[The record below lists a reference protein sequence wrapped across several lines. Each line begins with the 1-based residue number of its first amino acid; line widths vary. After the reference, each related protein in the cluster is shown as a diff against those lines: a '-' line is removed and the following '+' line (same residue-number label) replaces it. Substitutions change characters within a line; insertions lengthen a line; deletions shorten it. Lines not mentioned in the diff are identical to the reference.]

1 MKKRALFT
9 TTVPVEVILAAGYT
23 PVDFNNLFVSG
34 AECQRL
40 VEKAEC
46 CGFPGSS
53 CAWIKGLYSVVSELD
68 FDKENDVFIAVTQG
82 DCSNAKVL
90 EEIVSLDTG
99 IKTFIFN
106 YPVDRSTEAMRSEIG
121 RFAAFLGTSVE
132 RSEIKGAEL
141 SGLRKKLRRLDE
153 LSYLNPGLVTGFEN
167 HVWLVSSSDFN
178 GDPELFEKDLERFIR
193 DLEGKMPY
201 FSGQGRKKIGY
212 LGVPPIIPVHQFFEE
227 RNATIVFNEIQR
239 EFSMPDDALSLAER
253 YTQYTYPYSSVFR
266 FTKAIREIKARKL
279 DGIVHYV
286 QSFCHRQLEDIILRK
301 MLASDCPELPVL
313 TIEADKPLS
322 KIDHRL
328 ATRIEAFLETI

>member
-9 TTVPVEVILAAGYT
+9 TTVPVEVILAAEYT
-23 PVDFNNLFVSG
+23 PVDLNNVFVSG
-34 AECQRL
+34 TECSRL

-106 YPVDRSTEAMRSEIG
+106 YPVDRSIEAMRSEIA
-121 RFAAFLGTSVE
+121 RFAAFMGTSVE
-132 RSEIKGAEL
+132 RSENKGADL
-141 SGLRKKLRRLDE
+141 SGLRKKLRKLDE
-153 LSYLNPGLVTGFEN
+153 LSYIYPGLVTGLEN
-167 HVWLVSSSDFN
+167 HIWLVSSSDFN
-178 GDPELFEKDLERFIR
+178 GDPAVFEKELDRFLINIE
-193 DLEGKMPY
+193 DKKGS
-201 FSGQGRKKIGY
+201 FSGYGRKKIGY

-239 EFSMPDDALSLAER
+239 EFSMPDDEPGLAER

-266 FTKAIREIKARKL
+266 FTKAIKEIKTRKL

-301 MLASDCPELPVL
+301 MLASACPELPIL